1 MTSKLFDIVLNFITK
16 TIGTTLTVVIV
27 VFLLGIYVAASYP
40 ISSFVVTP
48 DTLQKTEEKLN
59 AKMDK
64 SNAKVNIEMIE
75 MQLNSLQ
82 SEKSTLQDKID
93 ENPKQRY
100 IQRLKEVTRYIDTL
114 EKSKKESLNILE
126 TK

>member
-27 VFLLGIYVAASYP
+27 VFLLGIYVALSYP
-40 ISSFVVTP
+40 LGNYIVTP
-48 DTLQKTEEKLN
+48 DTLQKTEQKLN

-64 SNAKVNIEMIE
+64 SNAKVNVEMIE

-82 SEKSTLQDKID
+82 NERSTLEDKID
-93 ENPKQRY
+93 TSPKQRY
-100 IQRLKEVTRYIDTL
+100 IQRLKEVNKYIDTL
-114 EKSKKESLNILE
+114 EKSKKESMNILE

>member
-1 MTSKLFDIVLNFITK
+1 MISKLFDIVLNFITK

-27 VFLLGIYVAASYP
+27 VFLLGIYVAVSYP
-40 ISSFVVTP
+40 ISSFIVTP
-48 DTLQKTEEKLN
+48 DTLQKTEDKFN
-59 AKMDK
+59 TKIDK

-100 IQRLKEVTRYIDTL
+100 IQRLKEVDKYIDTL

>member
-27 VFLLGIYVAASYP
+27 VFLLGIYVALSYP
-40 ISSFVVTP
+40 LGNYIVTP
-48 DTLQKTEEKLN
+48 DTLQKTEQKLN

-64 SNAKVNIEMIE
+64 SNAKVNVEMIE

-82 SEKSTLQDKID
+82 NERSIWKIRSTH
-93 ENPKQRY
+93 P
-100 IQRLKEVTRYIDTL
+100 
-114 EKSKKESLNILE
+114 LNRDIYSD
-126 TK
+126 